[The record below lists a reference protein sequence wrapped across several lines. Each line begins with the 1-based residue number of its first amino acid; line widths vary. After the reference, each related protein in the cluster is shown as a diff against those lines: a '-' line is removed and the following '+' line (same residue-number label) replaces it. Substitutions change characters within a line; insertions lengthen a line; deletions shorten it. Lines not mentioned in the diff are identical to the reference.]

1 MAELY
6 EYGYWGLFLA
16 SFLAAT
22 VLPLSSEVVLSLLIV
37 NNYDYAA
44 CIAIASIGNWMG
56 GMSSYF
62 LGYLGKIE
70 WVEKYLKIKADK
82 ITKTKLYLNKRGS
95 LMAFF
100 CWLPIVGDLI
110 AVALGF
116 LRTNIYLTAISM
128 FVGKFLRYLVWGYLT
143 FEANQ
148 HLF

>member
-1 MAELY
+1 
-6 EYGYWGLFLA
+6 
-16 SFLAAT
+16 
-22 VLPLSSEVVLSLLIV
+22 
-37 NNYDYAA
+37 
-44 CIAIASIGNWMG
+44 MG

-110 AVALGF
+110 AIALGF